1 MAIYD
6 KKTSKFEANGN
17 GSYTYRWNI
26 QEIEVP
32 TGVGDIDTYTTTTKW
47 QCDEVVVWA
56 TVTKDKLTEA
66 VITSIWDNDYEKKLI
81 NDYNAAKE
89 GVFGNESSPQALD
102 YITRYKTFLAQ
113 RKAIKE
119 QIAADCAALNIL

>member
-6 KKTSKFEANGN
+6 KKPSKFEANGN

-102 YITRYKTFLAQ
+102 YITRYKTFLAD

>member
-6 KKTSKFEANGN
+6 NKPSKFEANGN

-32 TGVGDIDTYTTTTKW
+32 TGVADIDTYTTTTKW